1 MSRLKVCDNFKN
13 AKKLRLSIT
22 AGLLLNTL
30 LLPSAFAED
39 LPTGAVVSG
48 GLTWT
53 RNNSTVASLGPTN
66 WNTAH
71 STCDTLTSGGFDNW
85 RLPTKQEL
93 SALFAASRSA
103 LTAAGWTLG
112 TTWSSTHDD
121 AGNHYVVDLFSG
133 IVNFGN
139 GKGSYG
145 SCVH

>member
-1 MSRLKVCDNFKN
+1 MKTSTIKSIAF
-13 AKKLRLSIT
+13 IT
-22 AGLLLNTL
+22 ASVLLTSL
-30 LLPSAFAED
+30 LLPSAFAAD
-39 LPTGAVVSG
+39 LPAGTVVSG

-53 RNNSTVASLGPTN
+53 RNNSTVASLGATN

-71 STCDTLTSGGFDNW
+71 STCDTLTAGGFNW